1 MEKKAMFS
9 LIGAHVTALKAAQ
22 PLRGGVTLRDDVS
35 EEVEKEHVADWRDI
49 GANQNSVRL

>member
-1 MEKKAMFS
+1 MFS

-35 EEVEKEHVADWRDI
+35 EGGGKGTR
-49 GANQNSVRL
+49 R